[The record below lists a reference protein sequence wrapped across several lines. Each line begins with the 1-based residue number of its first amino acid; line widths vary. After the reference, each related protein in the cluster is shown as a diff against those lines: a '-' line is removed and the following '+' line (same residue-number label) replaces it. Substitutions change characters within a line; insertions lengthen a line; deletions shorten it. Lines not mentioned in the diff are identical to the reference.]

1 MFVVLITTKKTES
14 ELISLVRCIAV
25 AVSIVALSSIAVAQ
39 PPKLTELI
47 EEEWEFRIRFDP
59 LLATSVGDPR
69 YDDRLPSVTIRDHE
83 RRARYYRNVLSRLDA
98 LDRHS
103 LDDSDRVNYDIFR
116 WQLENEVEEFE
127 FKGHLLTIN
136 ADSGFHIGL
145 ARLAS
150 RVPLNTVA
158 NYENY
163 VARLRAVPT
172 YVEQHIKLLREGL
185 RLGITVPK
193 VVLEGYEAT
202 IEAHV
207 VENPSTSVFYP
218 PFDRFPSTVPETEHV
233 RLRSDGSAAI
243 REAVAPAYRALL
255 DFMLNDY
262 IPGARTTLG
271 ASELPKGRDYYS
283 FLIGKFTTIDTTA
296 EEIHQLGL
304 REVARIRREMESII
318 EEVGFNGDFSAF
330 LDFLRTDPRFYATS
344 SEELLKE
351 ASFIAKKMDGKL
363 PLLFRTLPRQPY
375 GVLPVPNHIAP
386 KYTAGRY
393 VGSPIDGKK
402 PGTYWVN
409 TYNLPSRPLYTL
421 EALTLHE
428 AVPGHHL
435 QNALR
440 QELDGL
446 PNFRRYSGVG
456 AYDEGWGLYSEKL
469 GLSVGFYTDPYSN
482 FGRLTYEM
490 WRACRLVVDT
500 GLHTKRWSRMQ
511 AIDFLAS
518 NTALSMHEVTT
529 ETDRYISWPGQA
541 LGYKMGELKILEL
554 RRRAED
560 TLREAFDIRDFHDV
574 LLLNGPVPLP
584 VLEELMDEYIAKA
597 SSHQ

>member
-1 MFVVLITTKKTES
+1 MLVLLITTKKTRSES
-14 ELISLVRCIAV
+14 MSRVRCIAV
-25 AVSIVALSSIAVAQ
+25 AWSIAALGSVALAQ
-39 PPKLTELI
+39 TPELSELF
-47 EEEWEFRIRFDP
+47 EEEWEFRLRFDP

-69 YDDRLPSVTIRDHE
+69 YDDRLPSVAIQDHE
-83 RRARYYRNVLSRLDA
+83 RRARYYRDVLSRLDA

-116 WQLENEVEEFE
+116 RQLEDDVKDFE
-127 FKGHLLTIN
+127 FKGYLLPIN

-145 ARLAS
+145 SRLAS
-150 RVPLNTVA
+150 RVPLDSVA
-158 NYENY
+158 DYENY
-163 VARLRAVPT
+163 VARLRAVPF
-172 YVEQHIKLLREGL
+172 YVEQHIELMRDGL
-185 RLGITVPK
+185 RLRITVPK

-202 IEAHV
+202 IEAHA
-207 VENPSTSVFYP
+207 VEDPSTSVFYP
-218 PFDRFPSTVPETEHV
+218 PFDRFPSTVPETEQA
-233 RLRSDGSAAI
+233 RLRSAGSAAI
-243 REAVAPAYRALL
+243 REAVVPAYRAFL

-262 IPGARTTLG
+262 VPGARTTLG
-271 ASELPKGRDYYS
+271 ASELPNGRDYYA
-283 FLIGKFTTIDTTA
+283 FLIGKFTTIDTAA
-296 EEIHQLGL
+296 EDVHQLGL
-304 REVARIRREMESII
+304 REVARIRREMESVI
-318 EEVGFNGDFSAF
+318 EEVGFDGDFSAF
-330 LDFLRTDPRFYATS
+330 LDFLRTDPRFYAAS
-344 SEELLKE
+344 PEELLKE

-375 GVLPVPNHIAP
+375 GVLPVPEHIAP

-393 VGSPIDGKK
+393 VGARIDGKE

-428 AVPGHHL
+428 AVPGHHV

-500 GLHTKRWSRMQ
+500 GLHAKGWSRVQ

-554 RRRAED
+554 RRRAEE
-560 TLREAFDIRDFHDV
+560 TLKEAFDIREFHDV
-574 LLLNGPVPLP
+574 VLLNGPVPLP
-584 VLEELMDEYIAKA
+584 VLEELVDEYIAEI
-597 SSHQ
+597 SSQQ